1 MVILEPLKVVIT
13 NWEEG
18 MEEIFE
24 AENNPENLEMGT
36 RKIVFGKEIY
46 IEREDFM
53 ENPPKK
59 YFRLSPGSEVR
70 LKGAYYIRCEAVIKD
85 SNGEVTELHCTYDP
99 ESRGGET
106 ADARKVKGTLHW
118 VNCVYAL
125 DIEVRLFENLF
136 ILENP
141 GAIPDDKSYMDY
153 VDKNSMTVKCAKAES
168 LLSSANSGD
177 RFQFVRHGYFCADS
191 KDFTPQK
198 PVFNRIV
205 NLKDSWGKISQT

>member
-1 MVILEPLKVVIT
+1 VIT

-18 MEEIFE
+18 REEVFE
-24 AENNPENLEMGT
+24 AENNPENLEMGA

-70 LKGAYYIRCEAVIKD
+70 LKGAYYIRCEQVIKD
-85 SNGEVTELHCTYDP
+85 SDGKITELHCTYDP

-118 VNCVYAL
+118 VNCIDAL

-136 ILENP
+136 TLENP
-141 GAIPDDKSYMDY
+141 GAIPEGKNYMDY
-153 VDKNSMTVKCAKAES
+153 VNKNSMLVKHAKAEP
-168 LLSSANSGD
+168 LLSSVKPYD
-177 RFQFVRHGYFCADS
+177 RFQFVRHGYFCVDS
-191 KDFTPQK
+191 KDSTPQK